1 MGNFFVHKQLI
12 PIDSNM
18 GDPNWAKRQIWVLR
32 LNLNDTIDEFETID
46 EAKVKVGQLINEDP
60 SGRIY
65 KVVEKLEDGT
75 FVDIE
80 E

>member
-1 MGNFFVHKQLI
+1 
-12 PIDSNM
+12 M

-32 LNLNDTIDEFETID
+32 LNPTDTIDEFETID

-65 KVVEKLEDGT
+65 KVVERLEDGQY
-75 FVDIE
+75 VDIE